1 MKIGEF
7 SNLTGLPIL
16 TLRHYMDIGLLSPQ
30 KEDRYWKF
38 TEEDLERAR
47 EIAQYK
53 DCGLSLS
60 AIGEMLSLHDQ
71 LQQHPEDAGLSQQCG
86 SLFAREFNR
95 LHSRQAE
102 LLAALNRLEEM
113 TRSIRGQV
121 VTESFNGIPFP
132 LFSLICCPK
141 CGSPLNW
148 ENVHIACNQVC
159 RGQGSCACGFHAEVS
174 DDGILITADAQRPLI
189 PAVDRQMAT
198 LQQRTPQDV
207 SYIESFNQW
216 LIQHLASLDL
226 KGKVIF
232 EDVLN
237 TACFL
242 NRTIGLLDREAC
254 YILCDTDLEV
264 VRYYMSS
271 IRAAYP
277 HRNILFLVDDG
288 IHHPL
293 CPGCLDIVIDY
304 AASEIY
310 QKYGYRS
317 SSTPLRPYAHND
329 TIIAGRF
336 SRLCKKQLGE
346 RDPAEYNPLRYRQ
359 SVLLEDME
367 RNGIQI
373 LKEKTGSRAVDP
385 SVYIGTLPGDI
396 LKPYAFIGRWKMP

>member
-16 TLRHYMDIGLLSPQ
+16 TVRHYMDIGLLSPQ
-30 KEDRYWKF
+30 KEERYWKF
-38 TEEDLERAR
+38 TEDDMARAQ
-47 EIAQYK
+47 EIAKYK

-60 AIGEMLSLHDQ
+60 AIGEMLSLRDQ
-71 LQQHPEDAGLSQQCG
+71 LLRHPENACLSQQHRA
-86 SLFAREFNR
+86 LFTREFDR
-95 LHSRQAE
+95 LHKRQAE
-102 LLAALNRLEEM
+102 LLSALDRLEEM
-113 TRSIRGQV
+113 TRSLRGQV
-121 VTESFNGIPFP
+121 VTESFNGIPFA
-132 LFSLICCPK
+132 LFSLICCPM
-141 CGSPLNW
+141 CNSPLDW
-148 ENVHIACNQVC
+148 EGVHIICNQV
-159 RGQGSCACGFHAEVS
+159 RGGQGRCACGFQAEVS
-174 DDGILITADAQRPLI
+174 DEGILITSGAQRPLV
-189 PAVDRQMAT
+189 PAVDYRMAT
-198 LQQRTPQDV
+198 LRQRTPQDV
-207 SYIESFNQW
+207 SYIENFNQW
-216 LIQHLASLDL
+216 LIHRLAELDL
-226 KGKVIF
+226 SGKVIF

-242 NRTIGLLDREAC
+242 YRAIGALDESAC
-254 YILCDTDLEV
+254 YILCDTDLDV

-293 CPGCLDIVIDY
+293 RPGCLDVVIDY

-317 SSTPLRPYAHND
+317 SSTPLRRYAHNG
-329 TIIAGRF
+329 TMIAGRF
-336 SRLCKKQLGE
+336 SRLCKKQFGE
-346 RDPAEYNPLRYRQ
+346 RNPAEYNPLRYRL

-373 LKEKTGSRAVDP
+373 YNEKIGSRAVDT

-396 LKPYAFIGRWKMP
+396 LKPYAFIGRWKIS